1 MAIALALGACDKT
14 PKEAGAPSKPECIAP
29 AKPGGG
35 FDLTCK
41 LAQSG
46 LKETKQLDK
55 PMRVTY
61 MPGGVGAER
70 RAENPAECTC
80 GQKRAEKMS
89 GDIEQAIDD
98 QQTNQRGL
106 ARAVMPDHPIK
117 LTGRQRKRNRIE
129 QDAVARA
136 KRNAIERK
144 HKKSREKEN
153 AGSINIALI
162 IVNLIK
168 IFNFSAGR

>member
-1 MAIALALGACDKT
+1 MH
-14 PKEAGAPSKPECIAP
+14 
-29 AKPGGG
+29 
-35 FDLTCK
+35 
-41 LAQSG
+41 
-46 LKETKQLDK
+46 
-55 PMRVTY
+55 
-61 MPGGVGAER
+61 R
-70 RAENPAECTC
+70 RAVK
-80 GQKRAEKMS
+80 QHRA
-89 GDIEQAIDD
+89 GRRQQLAA